1 MKIQGGSV
9 KLPPSLWGQAYFL
22 RAKRGNPVAVPDCF
36 GTIVPRKDKKE
47 SAWERQKGE
56 SLARE
61 KGKCLGKTGRLSL
74 RAKRGNPAA

>member
-47 SAWERQKGE
+47 SAWERQGGCHCE
-56 SLARE
+56 RS
-61 KGKCLGKTGRLSL
+61 
-74 RAKRGNPAA
+74 AAIPQLEF